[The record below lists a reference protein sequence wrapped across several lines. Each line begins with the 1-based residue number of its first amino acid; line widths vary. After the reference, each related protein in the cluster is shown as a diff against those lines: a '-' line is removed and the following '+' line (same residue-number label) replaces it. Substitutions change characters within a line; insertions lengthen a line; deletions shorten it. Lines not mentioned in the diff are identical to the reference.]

1 MNDFQKEANI
11 IALATSAKQCSDKAD
26 VLKAQAKTI
35 TDTALEWTD
44 AAQAYRDDA
53 AQAMADG
60 GFQEVIGPSVIVT
73 YRKAPA
79 AVALT
84 DEKLLPAKFT
94 VIPPTPDA
102 RPDKRA
108 ILAALKA
115 GDDVPG
121 AALKNPAPSIAIKD
135 LTK

>member
-53 AQAMADG
+53 ARPQRYRHIPESAG
-60 GFQEVIGPSVIVT
+60 GS
-73 YRKAPA
+73 
-79 AVALT
+79 
-84 DEKLLPAKFT
+84 
-94 VIPPTPDA
+94 
-102 RPDKRA
+102 RPDR
-108 ILAALKA
+108 
-115 GDDVPG
+115 
-121 AALKNPAPSIAIKD
+121 
-135 LTK
+135 